1 MHGCHGL
8 NHIDTWAFHTLSIRR
23 ELYLVVVP
31 HLALVLLSLPL
42 FLLED
47 QRWQLEEVDLRTD
60 RLGIVCCTFF
70 ECNGGCA
77 LSSARGQLRWRH
89 HVKLR
94 RCLQAQI
101 DWILQLVAAIV
112 SAKSSSKAFAIKL
125 TF

>member
-31 HLALVLLSLPL
+31 HRALVLLNLPL

-77 LSSARGQLRWRH
+77 QERLYPPLVLARTADVIASTV
-89 HVKLR
+89 VK
-94 RCLQAQI
+94 AT
-101 DWILQLVAAIV
+101 LQL
-112 SAKSSSKAFAIKL
+112 
-125 TF
+125 

>member
-60 RLGIVCCTFF
+60 RLGIVCCTF
-70 ECNGGCA
+70 
-77 LSSARGQLRWRH
+77 LSVTEVAHRNDYILPW
-89 HVKLR
+89 
-94 RCLQAQI
+94 CLPEPQ
-101 DWILQLVAAIV
+101 
-112 SAKSSSKAFAIKL
+112 
-125 TF
+125 T

>member
-42 FLLED
+42 FLLE
-47 QRWQLEEVDLRTD
+47 EVDLRTD

-77 LSSARGQLRWRH
+77 QERLYPPLVLARTADVIASTV
-89 HVKLR
+89 VK
-94 RCLQAQI
+94 AT
-101 DWILQLVAAIV
+101 LQL
-112 SAKSSSKAFAIKL
+112 
-125 TF
+125 